1 MPNKRGGWK
10 NVQELIKGEVLIRMS
25 RVEKVSKIN
34 KRDTP
39 YIRQVRVI
47 PSTTKAPLA
56 VKNSTQLKICF
67 DKYVLY
73 RVRATFFGY

>member
-1 MPNKRGGWK
+1 MGKYFTFEYVLNKRGGWK

-39 YIRQVRVI
+39 YIRQVRV
-47 PSTTKAPLA
+47 
-56 VKNSTQLKICF
+56 
-67 DKYVLY
+67 LY
-73 RVRATFFGY
+73 